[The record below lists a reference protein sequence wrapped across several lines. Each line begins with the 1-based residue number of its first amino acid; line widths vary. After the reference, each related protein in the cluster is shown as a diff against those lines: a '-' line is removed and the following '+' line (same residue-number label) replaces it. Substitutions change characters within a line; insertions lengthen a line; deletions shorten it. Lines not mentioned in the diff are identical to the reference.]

1 MGIIQRLDE
10 QLSNMIAAGEVIER
24 PMAVVK
30 ELVENALDAKAHF
43 IEVKITQGGIESIE
57 VIDDGIGMEPGDAQL
72 AFERHTT
79 SKINSKEELFA
90 PNYLGFRGEA
100 LPSIASVSDVTLKTS
115 KDEVGTYVHIAYGKI
130 MQVRPHSSSTGT
142 HIRVEGLFRK
152 TPARF
157 KHLKSA
163 NYEAALIIDLLEKFA
178 LSRPD
183 VAFKL
188 SDENKVLLNTSGT
201 NQMLEVLATS
211 FGNRIARLAHEFTLH
226 DYDFTI
232 NGVWVDP
239 QEHRSNNKGILIF
252 INHRIVRSWYLQK
265 AIVEAFL
272 PYIPAHRYPVCIIN
286 LQMDSHLVDV
296 NVHPSKWE
304 VRLSKEQQAYY
315 LILDGLSKQ
324 LSDFVHPKEHIEK
337 KDDII
342 REQTQLFNINHY
354 PENNRIF
361 QLEVNETRSLNNE
374 IQSNIIFDEP
384 IIELKKLKERHPTF
398 PVLDLIGQ
406 MHGRYILACSEDD
419 LYVIDQHAAKER
431 INYEL
436 ILEQLNE
443 NQDQFDLL
451 IPIEIECSTSF
462 MERFNE
468 FKQVLDTLHLHIE
481 PFSLN
486 SYIVRS
492 IPIWLNQENLHQFM
506 IDVMDRFLSE
516 SKINQEVLRESVIA
530 TMACHRSIRF
540 NQALTP
546 VEMRHII
553 EELSVCKQPYHCP
566 HGRPTLVKQNAQSLW
581 KDFER

>member
-30 ELVENALDAKAHF
+30 ELVENALDAKARF

-57 VIDDGIGMEPGDAQL
+57 VIDDGMGMEPSDAQI

-79 SKINSKEELFA
+79 SKITSKEQLFA
-90 PNYLGFRGEA
+90 PEFLGFRGEA
-100 LPSIASVSDVTLKTS
+100 LPSIASVSDVVLKTS
-115 KDEVGTYVHIAYGKI
+115 KDDVGTYVHIAYGKVL
-130 MQVRPHSSSTGT
+130 QVRPHSSSTGS

-163 NYEAALIIDLLEKFA
+163 NYEAALIIDLLEKFS

-188 SDENKVLLNTSGT
+188 SDETKILLNTSGT
-201 NQMLEVLATS
+201 NQMLEVLASS
-211 FGNRIARLAHEFTLH
+211 FGNRIARLAHEFTLK

-232 NGVWVDP
+232 QGVWVDP

-252 INHRIVRSWYLQK
+252 INNRIVRSWYLQK
-265 AIVEAFL
+265 AIVEAYL
-272 PYIPAHRYPVCIIN
+272 PYIPAHRYPVCVIN
-286 LQMDSHLVDV
+286 LKMDAHLVDV

-304 VRLSKEQQAYY
+304 VRLSKEQQAFY

-324 LSDFVHPKEHIEK
+324 LSEFVHPKEHIEK
-337 KDDII
+337 KEELN
-342 REQTQLFNINHY
+342 REQTQLFNVNHY
-354 PENNRIF
+354 PENNVSKPI
-361 QLEVNETRSLNNE
+361 E
-374 IQSNIIFDEP
+374 IKEESNDFALSNQTKTENTIVTSSI
-384 IIELKKLKERHPTF
+384 KKNRHPTF
-398 PVLDLIGQ
+398 PHLDLIGQ
-406 MHGRYILACSEDD
+406 MHGRYILASSEDD

-436 ILEQLNE
+436 ILEQLNQ

-451 IPIEIECSTSF
+451 IPIEIECSSAF

-468 FKQVLDTLHLHIE
+468 FKQILDSLHLHIE
-481 PFSLN
+481 PFSLK
-486 SYIVRS
+486 SYIVRA
-492 IPIWLNQENLHQFM
+492 IPLWLNQNDLTRFM
-506 IDVMDRFLSE
+506 QDVMDRFLSE
-516 SKINQEVLRESVIA
+516 SKINQEILRESVIA

-546 VEMRHII
+546 IEMRHII

>member
-30 ELVENALDAKAHF
+30 ELVENALDAKARF

-57 VIDDGIGMEPGDAQL
+57 VIDDGMGMEPSDAQL

-79 SKINSKEELFA
+79 SKITSKEQLFA
-90 PNYLGFRGEA
+90 PEFLGFRGEA
-100 LPSIASVSDVTLKTS
+100 LPSIASVSDVVLKTS
-115 KDEVGTYVHIAYGKI
+115 KDDVGTYVHIAYGKVL
-130 MQVRPHSSSTGT
+130 QVRPHSSSTGT

-163 NYEAALIIDLLEKFA
+163 NYEAALIIDLLEKFS

-188 SDENKVLLNTSGT
+188 SDETKILLNTSGT
-201 NQMLEVLATS
+201 NQMLEVLASS
-211 FGNRIARLAHEFTLH
+211 FGNRIARLAHEFTLK

-232 NGVWVDP
+232 QGVWVDP

-252 INHRIVRSWYLQK
+252 INNRIVRSWYLQK
-265 AIVEAFL
+265 AIVEAYL
-272 PYIPAHRYPVCIIN
+272 PYIPAHRYPVCVIN
-286 LQMDSHLVDV
+286 LKMDAHLVDV

-304 VRLSKEQQAYY
+304 VRLSKEQQAFY

-324 LSDFVHPKEHIEK
+324 LSEFVHPKEHIEK
-337 KDDII
+337 KEELN
-342 REQTQLFNINHY
+342 REQTQLFNVNHY
-354 PENNRIF
+354 PENNVSKPI
-361 QLEVNETRSLNNE
+361 E
-374 IQSNIIFDEP
+374 IKEESNDFALSNQTKTENTIVTSSI
-384 IIELKKLKERHPTF
+384 KKDRHPTF
-398 PVLDLIGQ
+398 PHLDLIGQ
-406 MHGRYILACSEDD
+406 MHGRYILASSEDD

-436 ILEQLNE
+436 ILEQLNQ

-451 IPIEIECSTSF
+451 IPIEIECSSAF

-468 FKQVLDTLHLHIE
+468 FKQILDLLHLHIE
-481 PFSLN
+481 PFSLK

-492 IPIWLNQENLHQFM
+492 IPLWLNQNDLTRFM
-506 IDVMDRFLSE
+506 QDVMDRFLSE
-516 SKINQEVLRESVIA
+516 SKINQEILRESVIA

-546 VEMRHII
+546 IEMRHII

>member
-30 ELVENALDAKAHF
+30 ELVENALDAKARF

-57 VIDDGIGMEPGDAQL
+57 VIDDGMGMEPSDAQL

-79 SKINSKEELFA
+79 SKITSKEQLFA
-90 PNYLGFRGEA
+90 PEFLGFRGEA
-100 LPSIASVSDVTLKTS
+100 LPSIASVSDVVLKTS
-115 KDEVGTYVHIAYGKI
+115 KDDVGTYVHIAYGKVL
-130 MQVRPHSSSTGT
+130 QVRPHSSSTGT

-163 NYEAALIIDLLEKFA
+163 NYEAALIIDLLEKFS

-188 SDENKVLLNTSGT
+188 SDETKILLNTSGT
-201 NQMLEVLATS
+201 NQMLEVLASS
-211 FGNRIARLAHEFTLH
+211 FGNRIARLAHEFTLK

-232 NGVWVDP
+232 QGVWVDP

-252 INHRIVRSWYLQK
+252 INNRIVRSWYLQK
-265 AIVEAFL
+265 AIVEAYL
-272 PYIPAHRYPVCIIN
+272 PYIPAHRYPVCVIN
-286 LQMDSHLVDV
+286 LKMDAHLVDV

-304 VRLSKEQQAYY
+304 VRLSKEQQAFY

-324 LSDFVHPKEHIEK
+324 LSEFVHPKEHIEK
-337 KDDII
+337 KEELN
-342 REQTQLFNINHY
+342 REQIQLFNVNHY
-354 PENNRIF
+354 PENIVSKPI
-361 QLEVNETRSLNNE
+361 EIKEENNDFAL
-374 IQSNIIFDEP
+374 SNQTKAENTIVTSSI
-384 IIELKKLKERHPTF
+384 KKDRHPTF
-398 PVLDLIGQ
+398 PHLDLIGQ
-406 MHGRYILACSEDD
+406 MHGRYILASSEDD

-436 ILEQLNE
+436 ILEQLNQ

-451 IPIEIECSTSF
+451 IPIEIECSSAF

-468 FKQVLDTLHLHIE
+468 FKQILDSLHLHIE
-481 PFSLN
+481 PFSLK

-492 IPIWLNQENLHQFM
+492 IPLWLNQNDITRFM
-506 IDVMDRFLSE
+506 QDVMDRFLSE
-516 SKINQEVLRESVIA
+516 SKINQEILRESVIA

-546 VEMRHII
+546 FEMRHII

>member
-43 IEVKITQGGIESIE
+43 IEVKITQGGIDSIE
-57 VIDDGIGMEPGDAQL
+57 VLDDGVGMDASDAQL

-79 SKINSKEELFA
+79 SKITSKEQLFA
-90 PNYLGFRGEA
+90 PEFLGFRGEA
-100 LPSIASVSDVTLKTS
+100 LPSIASVSDVVLKTS
-115 KDEVGTYVHIAYGKI
+115 KDDVGTYINIAYGKI
-130 MQVRPHSSSTGT
+130 VQVRSHSARTGT

-163 NYEAALIIDLLEKFA
+163 NYEAALIIGLLEKFS

-188 SDENKVLLNTSGT
+188 SDETKVLLNTSGT
-201 NQMLEVLATS
+201 NQMLEVLASS
-211 FGNRIARLAHEFTLH
+211 FGNRIARLAHEFTLN

-232 NGVWVDP
+232 QGVWVDP

-252 INHRIVRSWYLQK
+252 INNRIVRSWYLQK

-272 PYIPAHRYPVCIIN
+272 PYIPAHRYPVCVVN
-286 LQMDSHLVDV
+286 LKMDAHLVDV

-304 VRLSKEQQAYY
+304 VRLSKEQQAFY

-324 LSDFVHPKEHIEK
+324 LSEFVHPKEHIEK
-337 KDDII
+337 KEELL

-354 PENNRIF
+354 PENKQVN
-361 QLEVNETRSLNNE
+361 LEVKETIPSYFKE
-374 IQSNIIFDEP
+374 EVAESKPIQTISN
-384 IIELKKLKERHPTF
+384 ERHPTF
-398 PVLDLIGQ
+398 PHLDLIGQ
-406 MHGRYILACSEDD
+406 MHGRYILASSEDD
-419 LYVIDQHAAKER
+419 LYIIDQHAAKER
-431 INYEL
+431 INFEL
-436 ILEQLNE
+436 ILNQIND

-451 IPIEIECSTSF
+451 IPIEIECSSSF
-462 MERFNE
+462 MERFDE
-468 FKQVLDTLHLHIE
+468 FKSILDSLHLHIE
-481 PFSLN
+481 PFSLT

-492 IPIWLNQENLHQFM
+492 IPLWLNQNDLSRFM
-506 IDVMDRFLSE
+506 QDVMDRFLSE
-516 SKINQEVLRESVIA
+516 SQINQEVLRESVIA

-540 NQALTP
+540 NQALTQAD
-546 VEMRHII
+546 MRHII
-553 EELSVCKQPYHCP
+553 DELSVCKQPYHCP

>member
-1 MGIIQRLDE
+1 MGVIQRLDE

-30 ELVENALDAKAHF
+30 ELVENALDAKARF

-57 VIDDGIGMEPGDAQL
+57 IIDDGIGMDPSDAQL

-79 SKINSKEELFA
+79 SKITSREQLFA
-90 PNYLGFRGEA
+90 PEFLGFRGEA
-100 LPSIASVSDVTLKTS
+100 LPSIASVSDVVLKTS
-115 KDEVGTYVHIAYGKI
+115 KDDVGTYVHIAYGKI

-142 HIRVEGLFRK
+142 QIRVEGLFRK

-201 NQMLEVLATS
+201 NQMLEVLASS
-211 FGNRIARLAHEFTLH
+211 FGNRIARLAHEFTIK

-232 NGVWVDP
+232 QGVWVDP

-252 INHRIVRSWYLQK
+252 INNRIVRSWYLQK
-265 AIVEAFL
+265 SIVEAFL
-272 PYIPAHRYPVCIIN
+272 PYIPAHRYPVCVIN
-286 LQMDSHLVDV
+286 LKMDAHLVDV

-324 LSDFVHPKEHIEK
+324 LSEFVHPKEHIEK
-337 KDDII
+337 KEDMI

-354 PENNRIF
+354 PENNPVINTVVSENPLSF
-361 QLEVNETRSLNNE
+361 DYSNTTIQNEKAKPVHI
-374 IQSNIIFDEP
+374 IQKD
-384 IIELKKLKERHPTF
+384 RHPTF
-398 PVLDLIGQ
+398 PYLDLIGQ
-406 MHGRYILACSEDD
+406 MHGRYILASSNDD

-431 INYEL
+431 INFEL
-436 ILEQLNE
+436 ILNQINE

-451 IPIEIECSTSF
+451 IPIEIECSSSF
-462 MERFNE
+462 MERFEE
-468 FKQVLDTLHLHIE
+468 FKTILDSLHLHIE
-481 PFSLN
+481 AFSLK

-492 IPIWLNQENLHQFM
+492 IPIWLNQNDLSRFM
-506 IDVMDRFLSE
+506 QDVMDRFLSE

-540 NQALTP
+540 NQALTQ

-553 EELSVCKQPYHCP
+553 DELSVCKKPYHCP

>member
-1 MGIIQRLDE
+1 M
-10 QLSNMIAAGEVIER
+10 
-24 PMAVVK
+24 
-30 ELVENALDAKAHF
+30 
-43 IEVKITQGGIESIE
+43 
-57 VIDDGIGMEPGDAQL
+57 
-72 AFERHTT
+72 
-79 SKINSKEELFA
+79 
-90 PNYLGFRGEA
+90 
-100 LPSIASVSDVTLKTS
+100 SV
-115 KDEVGTYVHIAYGKI
+115 
-130 MQVRPHSSSTGT
+130 
-142 HIRVEGLFRK
+142 
-152 TPARF
+152 
-157 KHLKSA
+157 
-163 NYEAALIIDLLEKFA
+163 
-178 LSRPD
+178 
-183 VAFKL
+183 
-188 SDENKVLLNTSGT
+188 
-201 NQMLEVLATS
+201 
-211 FGNRIARLAHEFTLH
+211 
-226 DYDFTI
+226 
-232 NGVWVDP
+232 
-239 QEHRSNNKGILIF
+239 
-252 INHRIVRSWYLQK
+252 
-265 AIVEAFL
+265 
-272 PYIPAHRYPVCIIN
+272 
-286 LQMDSHLVDV
+286 
-296 NVHPSKWE
+296 
-304 VRLSKEQQAYY
+304 
-315 LILDGLSKQ
+315 
-324 LSDFVHPKEHIEK
+324 
-337 KDDII
+337 
-342 REQTQLFNINHY
+342 
-354 PENNRIF
+354 
-361 QLEVNETRSLNNE
+361 ETRSLNNE

-406 MHGRYILACSEDD
+406 MHGRYILACSEED

>member
-30 ELVENALDAKAHF
+30 ELVENALDAKARF
-43 IEVKITQGGIESIE
+43 VEVKITQGGIDSIE
-57 VIDDGIGMEPGDAQL
+57 VIDDGVGMEPSDAQL

-79 SKINSKEELFA
+79 SKITSKEQLFA
-90 PNYLGFRGEA
+90 PEFLGFRGEA
-100 LPSIASVSDVTLKTS
+100 LPSIASVSDVRLKTS

-130 MQVRPHSSSTGT
+130 LQVRPHSSSTGT

-163 NYEAALIIDLLEKFA
+163 NYEAALIIDLLEKFS

-188 SDENKVLLNTSGT
+188 SDESKILLNTSGT
-201 NQMLEVLATS
+201 NQMLEVLASS
-211 FGNRIARLAHEFTLH
+211 FGNRIARLAHEFTIK

-232 NGVWVDP
+232 QGVWVDP

-252 INHRIVRSWYLQK
+252 INNRIVRSWYLQK
-265 AIVEAFL
+265 AIVEAYL
-272 PYIPAHRYPVCIIN
+272 PYIPAHRYPVCVIN
-286 LQMDSHLVDV
+286 LKMDAHLVDV

-304 VRLSKEQQAYY
+304 VRLSKEQQAFY

-324 LSDFVHPKEHIEK
+324 LSEFVHPKEHIEK
-337 KDDII
+337 IEEPI
-342 REQTQLFNINHY
+342 REQTQLFNVNHY
-354 PENNRIF
+354 PENNLSKSIEIKEENNSYTYTN
-361 QLEVNETRSLNNE
+361 QVKTEVTIETHSVKN
-374 IQSNIIFDEP
+374 D
-384 IIELKKLKERHPTF
+384 RHPTF

-406 MHGRYILACSEDD
+406 MHGRYILASSEDD

-443 NQDQFDLL
+443 NQNQFDLL
-451 IPIEIECSTSF
+451 IPIEIECSSAF
-462 MERFNE
+462 MERFDE
-468 FKQVLDTLHLHIE
+468 FKTILDLLHIHIE
-481 PFSLN
+481 PFSLK

-492 IPIWLNQENLHQFM
+492 IPLWLNQNDLTRFM
-506 IDVMDRFLSE
+506 QDVMDRFLSE
-516 SKINQEVLRESVIA
+516 SKINQEILRESVIA
-530 TMACHRSIRF
+530 TMACHRSVRF

-546 VEMRHII
+546 FEMRHII

>member
-30 ELVENALDAKAHF
+30 ELVENALDAKARF
-43 IEVKITQGGIESIE
+43 VEVKITQGGIDSIE
-57 VIDDGIGMEPGDAQL
+57 VIDDGMGMEPSDAQL

-79 SKINSKEELFA
+79 SKITSKEQLFA
-90 PNYLGFRGEA
+90 PEFLGFRGEA
-100 LPSIASVSDVTLKTS
+100 LPSIASVSDVILKTS

-130 MQVRPHSSSTGT
+130 LQVRPHSSSTGT

-163 NYEAALIIDLLEKFA
+163 NYEAALIIDLLEKFS

-188 SDENKVLLNTSGT
+188 SDESKILLNTSGT
-201 NQMLEVLATS
+201 NQMLEVLASS
-211 FGNRIARLAHEFTLH
+211 FGNRIARLAHEFTIK

-232 NGVWVDP
+232 QGVWVDP

-252 INHRIVRSWYLQK
+252 INNRIVRSWYLQK
-265 AIVEAFL
+265 AIVEAYL
-272 PYIPAHRYPVCIIN
+272 PYIPAHRYPVCVIN
-286 LQMDSHLVDV
+286 LKMDAHLVDV

-304 VRLSKEQQAYY
+304 VRLSKEQQAFY

-324 LSDFVHPKEHIEK
+324 LSEFVHPKEHIEK
-337 KDDII
+337 IEEPI
-342 REQTQLFNINHY
+342 REQTQLFNVNHY
-354 PENNRIF
+354 PENNLLKSIEIKEENNSYTYTN
-361 QLEVNETRSLNNE
+361 QVKTEVTIETHS
-374 IQSNIIFDEP
+374 I
-384 IIELKKLKERHPTF
+384 KKDRHPTF

-406 MHGRYILACSEDD
+406 MHGRYILASSEDD

-443 NQDQFDLL
+443 NQNQFDLL
-451 IPIEIECSTSF
+451 IPIEIECSSAF
-462 MERFNE
+462 MERFDE
-468 FKQVLDTLHLHIE
+468 FKTILDLLHIHIE
-481 PFSLN
+481 PFSLK

-492 IPIWLNQENLHQFM
+492 IPLWLNQNDLTRFM
-506 IDVMDRFLSE
+506 QDVMDRFLSE
-516 SKINQEVLRESVIA
+516 SKINQEILRESVIA
-530 TMACHRSIRF
+530 TMACHRSVRF

-546 VEMRHII
+546 FEMRHII

>member
-1 MGIIQRLDE
+1 MGKIRLLDE
-10 QLSNMIAAGEVIER
+10 ATINKIAAGEVIER

-30 ELVENALDAKAHF
+30 ELVENALDAKARF

-57 VIDDGIGMEPGDAQL
+57 VIDDGMGMEPSDAQL

-79 SKINSKEELFA
+79 SKITSKEQLFA
-90 PNYLGFRGEA
+90 PEFLGFRGEA
-100 LPSIASVSDVTLKTS
+100 LPSIASVSDVVLKTS
-115 KDEVGTYVHIAYGKI
+115 KDDVGTYVHIAYGKVL
-130 MQVRPHSSSTGT
+130 QVRPHSSSTGT

-163 NYEAALIIDLLEKFA
+163 NYEAALIIDLLEKFS

-188 SDENKVLLNTSGT
+188 SDETKILLNTSGT
-201 NQMLEVLATS
+201 NQMLEVLASS
-211 FGNRIARLAHEFTLH
+211 FGNRIARLAHEFTLK

-232 NGVWVDP
+232 QGVWVDP

-252 INHRIVRSWYLQK
+252 INNRIVRSWYLQK
-265 AIVEAFL
+265 AIVEAYL
-272 PYIPAHRYPVCIIN
+272 PYIPAHRYPVCVIN
-286 LQMDSHLVDV
+286 LKMDAHLVDV

-304 VRLSKEQQAYY
+304 VRLSKEQQAFY

-324 LSDFVHPKEHIEK
+324 LSEFVHPKEHIEK
-337 KDDII
+337 KEELN
-342 REQTQLFNINHY
+342 REQTQLFNVNHY
-354 PENNRIF
+354 PENNVSKPI
-361 QLEVNETRSLNNE
+361 E
-374 IQSNIIFDEP
+374 IKEESNDFALSNQTKTENTIVTSSI
-384 IIELKKLKERHPTF
+384 KKDRHPTF
-398 PVLDLIGQ
+398 PHLDLIGQ
-406 MHGRYILACSEDD
+406 MHGRYILASSEDD

-436 ILEQLNE
+436 ILEQLNQ

-451 IPIEIECSTSF
+451 IPIEIECSSAF

-468 FKQVLDTLHLHIE
+468 FKQILDLLHLHIE
-481 PFSLN
+481 PFSLK

-492 IPIWLNQENLHQFM
+492 IPLWLNQNDLTRFM
-506 IDVMDRFLSE
+506 QDVMDRFLSE
-516 SKINQEVLRESVIA
+516 SKINQEILRESVIA

-546 VEMRHII
+546 IEMRHII

>member
-30 ELVENALDAKAHF
+30 ELVENALDAKARF
-43 IEVKITQGGIESIE
+43 VEVKITQGGIDSIE
-57 VIDDGIGMEPGDAQL
+57 VIDDGVGMEPSDAQL

-79 SKINSKEELFA
+79 SKITSKEQLFA
-90 PNYLGFRGEA
+90 PEFLGFRGEA
-100 LPSIASVSDVTLKTS
+100 LPSIASVSDVILKTS

-130 MQVRPHSSSTGT
+130 LQVRPHSSSTGT

-163 NYEAALIIDLLEKFA
+163 NYEAALIIDLLEKFS

-188 SDENKVLLNTSGT
+188 SDESKILLNTSGT
-201 NQMLEVLATS
+201 NQMLEVLASS
-211 FGNRIARLAHEFTLH
+211 FGNRIARLAHEFTIK

-232 NGVWVDP
+232 QGVWVDP

-252 INHRIVRSWYLQK
+252 INNRIVRSWYLQK
-265 AIVEAFL
+265 AIVEAYL
-272 PYIPAHRYPVCIIN
+272 PYIPAHRYPVCVIN
-286 LQMDSHLVDV
+286 LKMDAHLVDV

-304 VRLSKEQQAYY
+304 VRLSKEQQAFY

-324 LSDFVHPKEHIEK
+324 LSEFVHPKEHIEK
-337 KDDII
+337 IEEPI
-342 REQTQLFNINHY
+342 REQTQLFNVNHY
-354 PENNRIF
+354 PENNLSKSIEIKEENNSYTYTN
-361 QLEVNETRSLNNE
+361 QVKTEVTIETHSVKN
-374 IQSNIIFDEP
+374 D
-384 IIELKKLKERHPTF
+384 RHPTF

-406 MHGRYILACSEDD
+406 MHGRYILASSEDD

-443 NQDQFDLL
+443 NQNQFDLL
-451 IPIEIECSTSF
+451 IPIEIECSSAF
-462 MERFNE
+462 MERFDE
-468 FKQVLDTLHLHIE
+468 FKTILDLLHIHIE
-481 PFSLN
+481 PFSLK

-492 IPIWLNQENLHQFM
+492 IPLWLNQNDLTRFM
-506 IDVMDRFLSE
+506 QDLMDRFLSE
-516 SKINQEVLRESVIA
+516 SKINQEILRESVIA
-530 TMACHRSIRF
+530 TMACHRSVRF

>member
-43 IEVKITQGGIESIE
+43 IEVRINQGGIESIE
-57 VIDDGIGMEPGDAQL
+57 VLDDGIGMDPSDAQL

-79 SKINSKEELFA
+79 SKITNKEQLFA
-90 PNYLGFRGEA
+90 PEFLGFRGEA
-100 LPSIASVSDVTLKTS
+100 LPSIASVSDCVLKTS
-115 KDEVGTYVHIAYGKI
+115 KDDIGTYVHISYGKI
-130 MQVRPHSSSTGT
+130 VQVRPHSASTGT
-142 HIRVEGLFRK
+142 HIRIEGLFRK

-163 NYEAALIIDLLEKFA
+163 NYEASLIIDLMEKFA

-188 SDENKVLLNTSGT
+188 SDETKILLNTSGT
-201 NQMLEVLATS
+201 NQMLEVLANS
-211 FGNRIARLAHEFTLH
+211 FGNRIARLAHEFTLK
-226 DYDFTI
+226 DYDFTVQ
-232 NGVWVDP
+232 GVWVDP

-252 INHRIVRSWYLQK
+252 INNRIVRSWYLQK
-265 AIVEAFL
+265 AIVEAFSA
-272 PYIPAHRYPVCIIN
+272 YIPAHRYPVCIIN
-286 LQMDSHLVDV
+286 LKMDAHLVDV

-304 VRLSKEQQAYY
+304 VRLSKEQQAYF
-315 LILDGLSKQ
+315 LLLDGISKQ
-324 LSDFVHPKEHIEK
+324 LSEMVHPKEHIEK
-337 KDDII
+337 IEQPFK
-342 REQTQLFNINHY
+342 EQTQLFNVNHY
-354 PENNRIF
+354 IPDT
-361 QLEVNETRSLNNE
+361 QSSSSLNIEIREVSKELNE
-374 IQSNIIFDEP
+374 V
-384 IIELKKLKERHPTF
+384 KKDRHPTF
-398 PVLDLIGQ
+398 PTLDLIGQ
-406 MHGRYILACSEDD
+406 MHGRYILASSEND

-436 ILEQLNE
+436 ILNQINQ

-451 IPIEIECSTSF
+451 LPIEVECSSGF
-462 MERFNE
+462 MERFEE
-468 FKQVLDTLHLHIE
+468 FKQILDTLHLHIE
-481 PFSLN
+481 PFSHT

-492 IPIWLNQENLHQFM
+492 IPLWLNQNDLVRFM
-506 IDVMDRFLSE
+506 QDVMDRFLVE

-540 NQALTP
+540 NQSLTT
-546 VEMRHII
+546 VEMHHII
-553 EELSVCKQPYHCP
+553 EELAHCTQPYHCP

>member
-30 ELVENALDAKAHF
+30 ELVENALDAKARF

-57 VIDDGIGMEPGDAQL
+57 VIDDGMGMEPSDAQL

-79 SKINSKEELFA
+79 SKITSKEQLFA
-90 PNYLGFRGEA
+90 PEFLGFRGEA
-100 LPSIASVSDVTLKTS
+100 LPSIASVSDVVLKTS
-115 KDEVGTYVHIAYGKI
+115 KDDVGTYVHIAYGKVL
-130 MQVRPHSSSTGT
+130 QVRPHSSSTGT

-163 NYEAALIIDLLEKFA
+163 NYEAALIIDLLEKFS

-188 SDENKVLLNTSGT
+188 SDESKILLNTSGT
-201 NQMLEVLATS
+201 NQMLEVLASS
-211 FGNRIARLAHEFTLH
+211 FGNRIARLAHEFTLK

-232 NGVWVDP
+232 QGVWVDP

-252 INHRIVRSWYLQK
+252 INNRIVRSWYLQK
-265 AIVEAFL
+265 AIVEAYL
-272 PYIPAHRYPVCIIN
+272 PYIPAHRYPVCVIN
-286 LQMDSHLVDV
+286 LKMDAHLVDV

-304 VRLSKEQQAYY
+304 VRLSMEQQAFY

-324 LSDFVHPKEHIEK
+324 LSEFVHPKEHIDK
-337 KDDII
+337 KEELI
-342 REQTQLFNINHY
+342 REQTQLFNVNHY
-354 PENNRIF
+354 PENN
-361 QLEVNETRSLNNE
+361 QLKTIEINEDKTLYQTNENITEQSENIRVNPN
-374 IQSNIIFDEP
+374 
-384 IIELKKLKERHPTF
+384 KKERHPTF

-406 MHGRYILACSEDD
+406 MHGRYILASSQDD

-443 NQDQFDLL
+443 NQSQFDLL
-451 IPIEIECSTSF
+451 IPIEVECSSAF
-462 MERFNE
+462 MERFDE
-468 FKQVLDTLHLHIE
+468 FKTILDSLYLHIE
-481 PFSLN
+481 PFSLR

-492 IPIWLNQENLHQFM
+492 IPLWLNQNDLTRFM
-506 IDVMDRFLSE
+506 QDVMDRFLSE
-516 SKINQEVLRESVIA
+516 SKINQEILRESVIA

-546 VEMRHII
+546 FEMKHII